1 MNLLL
6 TNDDGIASPGM
17 AALIRELAGDHTLYV
32 SAPDRQRSAAGAS
45 MTIRRVGSSS
55 FPQTPLRERRSPCA
69 KNAAS
74 TSGCRPRWGSGAA
87 NTTFVFCR
95 AIWCLKARR

>member
-45 MTIRRVGSSS
+45 MTIRAELYATPYTFPEASWARCTEVNRPRTISCIRSWRAGYPSS
-55 FPQTPLRERRSPCA
+55 PRALPLRPKR
-69 KNAAS
+69 
-74 TSGCRPRWGSGAA
+74 
-87 NTTFVFCR
+87 
-95 AIWCLKARR
+95 